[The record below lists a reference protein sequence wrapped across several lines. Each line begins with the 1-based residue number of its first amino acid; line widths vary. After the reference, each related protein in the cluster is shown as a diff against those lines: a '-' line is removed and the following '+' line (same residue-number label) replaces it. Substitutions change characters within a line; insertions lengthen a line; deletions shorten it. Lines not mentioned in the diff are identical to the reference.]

1 MCSVELFLKRIF
13 HLKCRIL
20 SSHSQD
26 LKVIKLKLN
35 AYIPLALQSIS
46 KYTINGFWI
55 NFFLLKEET
64 YKSFEENINSNDTCR
79 ARSH

>member
-46 KYTINGFWI
+46 KYTI
-55 NFFLLKEET
+55 
-64 YKSFEENINSNDTCR
+64 Y
-79 ARSH
+79 